1 MNISRDEAGEALTA
15 VFDTDRRAREF
26 QGARSA
32 SPYLI
37 LWGIL
42 WFFANGVT
50 GLSPGHAGA
59 AWLVAIVVGTLAT
72 VAITVR
78 QAMHRRAM
86 NLHTAAQSA
95 AAGRRAARP
104 LRFAR
109 RYAGSS
115 RAAIL
120 GTTVIAFFPAT
131 LLVLSP
137 LEPMQSSAFIS
148 LFWAFAYMASGAW
161 LGFRMLVAGLVT
173 AVAVLVAYFVI
184 PQYYYLWMAVV
195 GGGSLLLAGLWLRR
209 P

>member
-15 VFDTDRRAREF
+15 VFDTDRRARQF

-37 LWGIL
+37 LWGVV

-50 GLSPGHAGA
+50 GLAPQQAGT
-59 AWLVAIVVGTLAT
+59 AWLVATVVGVLAT
-72 VAITVR
+72 IAITVR
-78 QAMHRRAM
+78 QTLHRRAM
-86 NLHTAAQSA
+86 NLHSA
-95 AAGRRAARP
+95 AESAAIGR
-104 LRFAR
+104 
-109 RYAGSS
+109 

-131 LLVLSP
+131 LAVLAP
-137 LEPMQSSAFIS
+137 LEPMKGSAFIS
-148 LFWAFAYMASGAW
+148 LFFAFAYMASGAW
-161 LGFRMLVAGLVT
+161 LGLRMFVAGLVT
-173 AVAVLVAYFVI
+173 AVAVLVGYLIF

-195 GGGSLLLAGLWLRR
+195 GGGSLMLAGLWLRQ